1 MHQLL
6 SDGGYGFFLD
16 MASFAR
22 AAHGLLWRIVALNA
36 LFPTPGTSIGFLGTG
51 KFSRSALIAG
61 PVLGYTVRGR
71 KRDGRFHGGGRRT
84 EDGDD
89 LQRRVDVDIVSV
101 LNVEFDQQA
110 AQWYTELG

>member
-1 MHQLL
+1 MPSFRHLAHPSASLEQ
-6 SDGGYGFFLD
+6 
-16 MASFAR
+16 ASFRDPKWLVNKSPSRTPDGPDQGFGA
-22 AAHGLLWRIVALNA
+22 GAL
-36 LFPTPGTSIGFLGTG
+36 T
-51 KFSRSALIAG
+51 ALIAG